1 MQSQTHTFMIN
12 GSPMPCL
19 QAGSGEPLLLIHGA
33 LANHT
38 LWLEHIEQLS
48 QHYTVYAPTLRH
60 FGEAGKEGPFGLET
74 HAGDLL
80 TLLAQLA
87 CGPVHLVGWSY
98 GADVALTAALQ
109 APERVRSLYLVEPGC
124 PGALDEQG
132 LAAFMADAGAMFG
145 PVFGQ
150 VEAGQQQEAVATLID
165 GSGGPPGLFCRTTP
179 QVAAGP
185 TGGGRKPA
193 QATEPER
200 AAGLVALAPCRAQ
213 RAHLH
218 RAGRTDQS
226 IVCASVRGP
235 WQRHSRLPVPAGGGC
250 WPSLPHRA
258 ARAVCKAVAALA
270 RRARVGRDPCR
281 PACSAHSRAADYA
294 SLSAIKKPRIA
305 GLFVI
310 GSSQLS

>member
-1 MQSQTHTFMIN
+1 MQSQTHTFIIN

-74 HAGDLL
+74 HADDLL
-80 TLLAQLA
+80 ALLAQLA

-98 GADVALTAALQ
+98 GADVALAAALQ

-132 LAAFMADAGAMFG
+132 LAAFMTDAGAMFG

-150 VEAGQQQEAVATLID
+150 VEAGQLQEAVATLID
-165 GSGGPPGLFCRTTP
+165 GSGGRPGYFAAQPLKWQQAQLTEAASLPKQLSQSERPDWSPSRLAGLSVPTCIVRGAQTRALFAQVCEALGNAIPACQRL
-179 QVAAGP
+179 QVADVGHLYP
-185 TGGGRKPA
+185 IEQPA
-193 QATEPER
+193 
-200 AAGLVALAPCRAQ
+200 
-213 RAHLH
+213 
-218 RAGRTDQS
+218 
-226 IVCASVRGP
+226 
-235 WQRHSRLPVPAGGGC
+235 
-250 WPSLPHRA
+250 
-258 ARAVCKAVAALA
+258 
-270 RRARVGRDPCR
+270 
-281 PACSAHSRAADYA
+281 
-294 SLSAIKKPRIA
+294 
-305 GLFVI
+305 LFVQ
-310 GSSQLS
+310 QLQCWLAAQG